1 MAYLL
6 DSNLLIYS
14 ANPDSSFLRPL
25 VLNPTNFVSAISQV
39 ETLGFYKL
47 TTDDAAYFNSAFTL
61 LGILPVSQS
70 IIMRAIVLRQQRR
83 MSLGDTLIAA
93 TALEYNLEVATRNM
107 ADFSPVSGLAVYNPF
122 ES

>member
-14 ANPDSSFLRPL
+14 ANPDSFFLRPL
-25 VLNPTNFVSAISQV
+25 VLNPDNYVSAISQV
-39 ETLGFYKL
+39 ETLGFHKL
-47 TTDDAAYFNSAFTL
+47 TAADAAYFNSAFTI

-83 MSLGDTLIAA
+83 MSLGDALIAA

-107 ADFSPVSGLAVYNPF
+107 TDFLPVSGLSVYNPF

>member
-25 VLNPTNFVSAISQV
+25 VLNPNNFVSAISQV
-39 ETLGFYKL
+39 ETLGFHKL
-47 TTDDAAYFNSAFTL
+47 TIADAAYFNSVFTI
-61 LGILPVSQS
+61 LGILPVSQA
-70 IIMRAIVLRQQRR
+70 IIMRATALRQQRR
-83 MSLGDTLIAA
+83 MSLGDAIIAA
-93 TALEYNLEVATRNM
+93 TALEYNLEVVIRNV
-107 ADFSPVSGLAVYNPF
+107 ADFSPVSGLSVYNPF